1 MHSRLARCFSLLSL
15 ALSVCACSD
24 ADEGQSPGAI
34 KPAFEYPLDGVLRLH
49 HVQAKATHNSFHVAN
64 PDLSGP
70 EYAVDHAPLDVQLSE
85 QGVRCIELDLRYDEA
100 LGDYKVAHVPFLDE
114 GSTCATLGECLG
126 VVKRWSDAHPA
137 HLPLTIML
145 DLKDLAPGAD
155 AVEAYFGTLH
165 ERILGVW
172 PENRVVTPDDVQGS
186 YATLG
191 EAVKTEG
198 WPTLGKLRGRVI
210 FTMYNL
216 NDGFGMA
223 YSRQGTSLAGRL
235 FFTRTVPTDPHAAWT
250 LYDDPTV
257 TKVLIDE
264 AAAANMLVRT
274 RAEIDLDAA
283 LAGDTTLRD
292 AALAG
297 GAHFVT
303 TDYPVPI
310 DGSTYHVDI
319 TGGTP
324 ARCNPVTAPAECTS
338 EALEDPRFMKP

>member
-1 MHSRLARCFSLLSL
+1 MLGFSLLLMAFSL
-15 ALSVCACSD
+15 CACSGT
-24 ADEGQSPGAI
+24 DEGSTLVAT
-34 KPAFEYPLDGVLRLH
+34 KRSFAYPLDDVLRLH
-49 HVQAKATHNSFHVAN
+49 HVQAKATHNSFHLAN

-70 EYAVDHAPLDVQLSE
+70 AYAVDHAPLDVQFSD
-85 QGVRCIELDLRYDEA
+85 QGVRSIELDLRYDEA
-100 LGDYKVAHVPFLDE
+100 RGDYKVAHVPLLDE

-126 VVKRWSDAHPA
+126 IVKRWSDAHPA
-137 HLPLTIML
+137 HLPITIML
-145 DLKDLAPGAD
+145 DLKDFAPGAD
-155 AVEAYFGTLH
+155 ALEAYFGTLH
-165 ERILGVW
+165 EKIFRVW
-172 PENRVVTPDDVQGS
+172 PEDRIVTPDEVQGD

-191 EAVKTEG
+191 EAMRTEG

-216 NDGFGMA
+216 TDRFGKA
-223 YSRQGTSLAGRL
+223 YSREGTSLAGRL
-235 FFTRTVPTDPHAAWT
+235 AFTRTVPTDPHAAWT
-250 LYDDPTV
+250 LYDDPKV
-257 TKVLIDE
+257 TKDLIDE
-264 AAAANMLVRT
+264 AAAANLLVRT
-274 RAEIDLDAA
+274 RAEINLAAA

-297 GAHFVT
+297 PAHFVT
-303 TDYPVPI
+303 TDYPAPI

>member
-1 MHSRLARCFSLLSL
+1 MHSRLSSGFSRLSL
-15 ALSVCACSD
+15 AIALTACGGSS
-24 ADEGQSPGAI
+24 EGGLDTTPPS
-34 KPAFEYPLDGVLRLH
+34 FEYPLDDVLRLH
-49 HVQAKATHNSFHVAN
+49 HVQAKATHNSFRLAN

-70 EYAVDHAPLDVQLSE
+70 AYAVDHAPLDVQLSE
-85 QGVRCIELDLRYDEA
+85 QGVRSFELDLRYDEG
-100 LGDYKVAHVPFLDE
+100 LGEFKVAHVPLLDE
-114 GSTCATLGECLG
+114 GSTCPTLGACLR

-137 HLPLTIML
+137 HMPLSILL

-165 ERILGVW
+165 EVILGVW
-172 PENRVVTPDDVQGS
+172 PANRVVTPDEVRGA

-216 NDGFGMA
+216 NDGFGTA
-223 YSRQGTSLAGRL
+223 YSREGTSLSGRL
-235 FFTRTVPTDPHAAWT
+235 AFTRTVPTDPHAAWT

-257 TKVLIDE
+257 TYDLIEE

-274 RAEIDLDAA
+274 RAEMDLAAA
-283 LAGDTTLRD
+283 LVGDTTVRD

-297 GAHFVT
+297 PAHLVT
-303 TDYPVPI
+303 TDVPAPV
-310 DGSTYHVDI
+310 DGSTYYVDVV
-319 TGGTP
+319 GGTP

-338 EALEDPRFMKP
+338 EAVEDPRFMKP